1 MIKQEIFGKLPN
13 EEPVSIFTLT
23 NSHGSTAR
31 VTNYGAILTSL
42 AVPDR
47 NGNIGEVTLG
57 FDRLEDYLNPHPHF
71 GATIGRVAN
80 RIANA
85 EFTLHGKQ
93 YVLAANHGTH
103 TLHGGK
109 MGFDKQLWQATPQS
123 ENNAVTFSRLSPDGE
138 EGFPGNLRVEVTF
151 TLTEDNALRLDYLAT
166 TDMDTP
172 INLTNHAYFNL
183 SGEGDILDHELTLNA
198 YLYTPTDDE
207 LIPTGEIW
215 SVKNTPL
222 DFTQPTRIG
231 AHLHELPAVI
241 GGYDH
246 NFVFHKSNEAAV
258 ALTFAARVYAPK
270 TGRIMEVYT
279 TEPGIQLYTMNRIP
293 DNLYSRDGKPYSP
306 HAALCLEAQHFPDS
320 LHQAHFPSIL
330 LTPNSVYRQT
340 TIYQFKTD
348 H

>member
-172 INLTNHAYFNL
+172 INLTNHAYFTYREKEISLTMSLRSTPICIHLQTTSL
-183 SGEGDILDHELTLNA
+183 SLQE
-198 YLYTPTDDE
+198 
-207 LIPTGEIW
+207 
-215 SVKNTPL
+215 K
-222 DFTQPTRIG
+222 FG
-231 AHLHELPAVI
+231 AL
-241 GGYDH
+241 
-246 NFVFHKSNEAAV
+246 
-258 ALTFAARVYAPK
+258 
-270 TGRIMEVYT
+270 
-279 TEPGIQLYTMNRIP
+279 RIP
-293 DNLYSRDGKPYSP
+293 HSTLLNQRGSEPIFMN
-306 HAALCLEAQHFPDS
+306 CL
-320 LHQAHFPSIL
+320 
-330 LTPNSVYRQT
+330 R
-340 TIYQFKTD
+340 
-348 H
+348 